1 MRRIAA
7 IIALLVGATASFAD
21 VPVIATRF
29 TITGRAF
36 TAGMGAGRVPAER
49 EVGAAIARLVQEK
62 YPFFNW
68 REESEAASPAAK
80 FIVTLRE
87 EPVDDTRSAFYLDYQ
102 RQLGGKWRP
111 EALKLGADRELYSAG
126 KRSKPYSDRA
136 TLSTDVVRRLTE
148 QLDNIH
154 KSEFETGFISKV
166 PLCACAAVVAN
177 GHTIVLQGFAWAD
190 LKASRGSW
198 LNVDVEVR
206 KEPSDGI
213 EFIPKGW
220 IRLTDLEPAATW
232 IGGHLGRIHCA
243 NADLDRWEQESI
255 MDALHQKRGP
265 KFFVY
270 VTQYDYDNSVQ
281 PEQNPDL

>member
-1 MRRIAA
+1 MRRIAV
-7 IIALLVGATASFAD
+7 IALLFAATTAVAE

-36 TAGMGAGRVPAER
+36 TAGMGAGKVQTEK
-49 EVGAAIARLVQEK
+49 EVGAAIARLVQDK

-68 REESEAASPAAK
+68 REESEAVAPAAK

-111 EALKLGADRELYSAG
+111 DALKLGVDRELYTAG
-126 KRSKPYSDRA
+126 KRSKPYSDRV
-136 TLSTDVVRRLTE
+136 TLTADVIRRLGE
-148 QLDNIH
+148 QLDKLH

-166 PLCACAAVVAN
+166 PLCACAVVVAN
-177 GHTIVLQGFAWAD
+177 GHTIVLQGFAWSD
-190 LKASRGSW
+190 LKAAKGSW
-198 LNVDVEVR
+198 LNVDVIVR
-206 KEPSDGI
+206 KDATDGTG
-213 EFIPKGW
+213 FIPKGW
-220 IRLTDLEPAATW
+220 IRLTDLEPASTW

-243 NADLDRWEQESI
+243 NADLDRWEDQSI
-255 MDALHQKRGP
+255 MDALHEKRGP

-270 VTQYDYDNSVQ
+270 VMQYDYDDSVQ